1 MSSPTESTRRTVI
14 ERAMQHCE
22 LCNRPISGPAS
33 VHHRRPRRMGGTR
46 RSDTNSPSNLLL
58 LCGSGTTGCHG
69 WVESHRRE
77 SLDSGVLLYDRD
89 QPPDHPYQDRLGRWW
104 TLTDEG
110 TKHVTNPRADSGVVS
125 VDTDSKGTT
134 VTTTIET
141 PTAVREDLDSVRE
154 LTMQIRQRQKD
165 IEALSQKRRTTIQ
178 RLRGSKVTYREIAEA
193 MGTTE
198 QNVYKILREF
208 IAAQNAAAAQA

>member
-1 MSSPTESTRRTVI
+1 MSGPTEQVRETVI
-14 ERAMQHCE
+14 NRAGQHCE

-46 RSDTNSPSNLLL
+46 RADTNSPANLLL

-69 WVESHRRE
+69 WVESHRRD
-77 SLDSGVLLYDRD
+77 SLDAGVILYDRD
-89 QPPDHPYQDRLGRWW
+89 NPTEHPFKDRLDRWW

-110 TKHVTNPRADSGVVS
+110 TKQLTNPSADSGVGS
-125 VDTDSKGTT
+125 SDTEAKGST
-134 VTTTIET
+134 VTAIIDTPT
-141 PTAVREDLDSVRE
+141 PTAEDLDSVRE
-154 LTMQIRQRQKD
+154 FTMQIRQRQRD
-165 IEALSQKRRTTIQ
+165 IEELSQKRRAIIQ

-208 IAAQNAAAAQA
+208 IAQQNAAASQT